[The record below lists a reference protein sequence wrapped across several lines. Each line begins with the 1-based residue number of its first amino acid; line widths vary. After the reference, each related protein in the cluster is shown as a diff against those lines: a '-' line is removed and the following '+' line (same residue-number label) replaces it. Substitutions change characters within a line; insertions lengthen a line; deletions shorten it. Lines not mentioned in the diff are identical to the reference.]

1 MEEKKEESS
10 SETDESE
17 DKERTPNSDISHIL
31 ESEDEFGTAEF
42 IHRYSIDIISENQ
55 DKNEPDL
62 ILHWAVG
69 RKSPGEWTKPEDSHI
84 P

>member
-42 IHRYSIDIISENQ
+42 IHRYSVDIISEN
-55 DKNEPDL
+55 
-62 ILHWAVG
+62 
-69 RKSPGEWTKPEDSHI
+69 
-84 P
+84 

>member
-31 ESEDEFGTAEF
+31 ESEDELGVAEF
-42 IHRYSIDIISENQ
+42 IHRYSIEIISEN
-55 DKNEPDL
+55 
-62 ILHWAVG
+62 
-69 RKSPGEWTKPEDSHI
+69 
-84 P
+84 